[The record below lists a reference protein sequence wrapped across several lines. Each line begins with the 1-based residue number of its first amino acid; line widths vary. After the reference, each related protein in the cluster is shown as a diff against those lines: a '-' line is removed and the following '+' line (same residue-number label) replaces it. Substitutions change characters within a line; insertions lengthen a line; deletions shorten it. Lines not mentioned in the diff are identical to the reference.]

1 MLFVLYMQDQLLLR
15 LSRGYVNNTPYIA
28 SSQIHTFSEPVL
40 QVLLSNDETLQ
51 IAGVQCVADILGHHP
66 QYGQTLLQADI
77 AG

>member
-1 MLFVLYMQDQLLLR
+1 MQHNYVVYRVLKDCL
-15 LSRGYVNNTPYIA
+15 N
-28 SSQIHTFSEPVL
+28 L

-51 IAGVQCVADILGHHP
+51 LSGVQCVADVLSHHP